1 MKLNLNPWQRAL
13 WREIAVP
20 FDFDALYDDGMI
32 VALEEYLIDY
42 MLYHETAN
50 DALTP
55 KGKEIHAL
63 ISYITTE
70 VDV

>member
-1 MKLNLNPWQRAL
+1 MKLYLKPQQKVL
-13 WREIAVP
+13 WREIAVH
-20 FDFDALYDDGMI
+20 FDFEAEYDDDTL
-32 VALEEYLIDY
+32 VDLEEYLIDY

-55 KGKEIHAL
+55 KGEKIHAL
-63 ISYITTE
+63 LSYITTE

>member
-1 MKLNLNPWQRAL
+1 MKLYLKPQQRAL

-20 FDFDALYDDGMI
+20 FDFDAEYDDDTL
-32 VALEEYLIDY
+32 VDLEEYLIDY

-50 DALTP
+50 DELTP
-55 KGKEIHAL
+55 KGEEIHAL
-63 ISYITTE
+63 LAYITTE